1 VSRSVRSFRKTL
13 DSVAANNE
21 SAAIEVMR
29 VVDQVSDQLLR
40 QRLLNV
46 VHQLNRDADDLRV
59 IRDNVP
65 GQALLRA

>member
-13 DSVAANNE
+13 DSVADDSE

-29 VVDQVSDQLLR
+29 AVDQVGDQVLR

-46 VHQLNRDADDLRV
+46 VHRLNRDAEKLRA
-59 IRDNVP
+59 IRD
-65 GQALLRA
+65 GMQGDIQLMA

>member
-1 VSRSVRSFRKTL
+1 VRSFRKTL

>member
-1 VSRSVRSFRKTL
+1 MSRSVRSFRKTL

>member
-1 VSRSVRSFRKTL
+1 MSRSVRSFRKTL

-40 QRLLNV
+40 QKLLNV
-46 VHQLNRDADDLRV
+46 VHQLNRDAEDLRV
-59 IRDNVP
+59 IRDDVP

>member
-1 VSRSVRSFRKTL
+1 MSRSVRSFRKTL

-40 QRLLNV
+40 QKLLNV

-59 IRDNVP
+59 I
-65 GQALLRA
+65 LSLIHI